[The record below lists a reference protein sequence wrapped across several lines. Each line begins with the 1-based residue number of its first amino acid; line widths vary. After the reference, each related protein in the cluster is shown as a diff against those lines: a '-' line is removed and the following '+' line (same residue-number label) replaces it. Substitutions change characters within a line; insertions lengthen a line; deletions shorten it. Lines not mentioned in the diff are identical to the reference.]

1 MAVCISVW
9 FIPNAMK
16 RILVLSC
23 LLISIATPTFAADA
37 GHKIKIILIGDST
50 TADRTGWGLGF
61 KQFVDTNRAECINL
75 AVLLRGRFPEL
86 DAKLLAR
93 ATATIAQVAQRIEGL
108 MAAEIEMSK
117 KTARL

>member
-1 MAVCISVW
+1 MVPW
-9 FIPNAMK
+9 
-16 RILVLSC
+16 
-23 LLISIATPTFAADA
+23 IALRTDVMPFAQ
-37 GHKIKIILIGDST
+37 
-50 TADRTGWGLGF
+50 R
-61 KQFVDTNRAECINL
+61 L
-75 AVLLRGRFPEL
+75 ATQVVQL

>member
-1 MAVCISVW
+1 M
-9 FIPNAMK
+9 P
-16 RILVLSC
+16 
-23 LLISIATPTFAADA
+23 FAQ
-37 GHKIKIILIGDST
+37 
-50 TADRTGWGLGF
+50 R
-61 KQFVDTNRAECINL
+61 L
-75 AVLLRGRFPEL
+75 AARVVQL